1 MAKNGDGSSI
11 TGPALA
17 RFVDMPAGTQTLSL
31 PSANAPVDL
40 DTARATLTRRGSED
54 GAVIPIAP
62 GDWAFADCRKAP
74 FPGSPDP
81 TRLSVKGGFD
91 PASLYE
97 LVYTA
102 KDPPVLG
109 IGLAATRDV
118 VSFFRYADGADEG
131 ATPPIRGKVEH
142 VVAQGI
148 SQAGNLVRTFLHLGF
163 NEDESGRIVWDGA
176 NAHIAARQLPINFR
190 IARPGGAAGMFEPG
204 SEGVLWWGDYED
216 RARGLKSAGLLD
228 RCRASNTVPKVFE
241 TFGSAEFWG
250 LRMSPNL
257 VGTAADRD
265 IPLPPTVRRY
275 YFPGTAHG
283 GGRGGFG
290 TRARP
295 SDRFELADNPNP
307 HSETMRALLV
317 ALIDWVANDA
327 EPPPSRYPLLF
338 AGELVRPDRRAM
350 GFPAIPGSPLPDN
363 LLNRFLDYDFGPE
376 FRAADLSGRMTL
388 QPPVVRQ
395 IIPSLVPKV
404 DADGNEVG
412 GVPSVLHRAPL
423 GTYVGW
429 NVARTGFLRGH
440 NPGFTGGFLPFAR
453 TKEERLRKGDPRP
466 SLEERYRDHAGY
478 VAAVKAAV
486 DAMEKGRLL
495 LADDAART
503 LREAE
508 ASDVL
513 RDGGEE

>member
-1 MAKNGDGSSI
+1 MAKNADGSSI
-11 TGPALA
+11 TGPVLA
-17 RFVDMPAGTQTLSL
+17 RFVDMPAGTQTLPL

-40 DTARATLTRRGSED
+40 DTGRATLTRRAAED

-74 FPGSPDP
+74 FPGTPDP

-91 PASLYE
+91 PAYLYE

-118 VSFFRYADGADEG
+118 VSFFRYANGTDEG
-131 ATPPIRGKVEH
+131 TGPPIRGKVSH

-148 SQAGNLVRTFLHLGF
+148 SQAGNFVRTFLHLGF

-190 IARPGGAAGMFEPG
+190 FARPGGAAGMFEPG

-216 RARGLKSAGLLD
+216 RARGLKSSGLLD
-228 RCRASNTVPKVFE
+228 RCRASGTVPKVFE

-275 YFPGTAHG
+275 YFPGTTHG

-290 TRARP
+290 TRVKA

-307 HSETMRALLV
+307 QTETMRALLV
-317 ALIDWVANDA
+317 ALIDWVVNDT
-327 EPPPSRYPLLF
+327 EPPPSRYPLLS
-338 AGELVRPDRRAM
+338 AGQLVRPDHRAM

-363 LLNRFLDYDFGPE
+363 LLNRFLDYDFGPD

-429 NVARTGFLRGH
+429 NVARTGFSRGH
-440 NPGFTGGFLPFAR
+440 NPASPGASSRSQGRRRSDSGRATRDRP
-453 TKEERLRKGDPRP
+453 LRSVTAITPDMSRP
-466 SLEERYRDHAGY
+466 
-478 VAAVKAAV
+478 
-486 DAMEKGRLL
+486 
-495 LADDAART
+495 
-503 LREAE
+503 
-508 ASDVL
+508 
-513 RDGGEE
+513 